1 MGRRNFIISLIIYE
15 NRNVVKLDVPNLEST
30 LKYSVSKK
38 ISGVMGYCSV
48 LVND

>member
-30 LKYSVSKK
+30 LKYSKGRKRFLELWAIVAF
-38 ISGVMGYCSV
+38 
-48 LVND
+48 